1 MRYKKLGQTNIEIS
15 SIGLGCMGMS
25 IAYGK
30 PDDKESIA
38 TLEKALDMGVN
49 FWDTSD
55 AYGDNEALIA
65 NVLVPHRKQVV
76 IATKF
81 GWRGNPQA
89 PQNGMADNSP
99 AWIRQALEDSLRRL
113 KTDVIDLYYVHRL
126 DPNIP
131 VEDTVGILSGLVW
144 EGKIRAIGL
153 SEVSASTL
161 RRAHAVHPIAALQ
174 SEYSLLT
181 RDVEIEVLPACQKL
195 GTTFVAFSPTARGL
209 LTNSDIDLKNLPN
222 DDRRVTTFPRFSV
235 DEYYHN
241 NLQLAQAFRE
251 LAATKNCTA
260 SQLTLA
266 WLLAQDENVVPIP
279 GTKKRK
285 YLVEN
290 AGAADIIL
298 NTADFQRIEAILLE
312 FPNTGPRYSE
322 AIQKL
327 SGK

>member
-30 PDDKESIA
+30 RDDKESIA
-38 TLEKALDMGVN
+38 TLEKALELGVN

-89 PQNGMADNSP
+89 PQNGKVDNSP

-131 VEDTVGILSGLVW
+131 VEETVGILSGLVW

-153 SEVSASTL
+153 SEISGGTL
-161 RRAHAVHPIAALQ
+161 RRAHAVHPISALQ

-181 RDVEIEVLPACQKL
+181 REAEMEVLPACQQL

-209 LTNSDIDLKNLPN
+209 LTNTAIDPKNLPN
-222 DDRRVTTFPRFSV
+222 DDRRVTSFPG
-235 DEYYHN
+235 
-241 NLQLAQAFRE
+241 
-251 LAATKNCTA
+251 
-260 SQLTLA
+260 LA
-266 WLLAQDENVVPIP
+266 WMNTIKTTCSWHRHSGNWLPQKTAPLPNSLWPGCSPRLKMWSPFPAPKSGSTWLKMQVRRILA
-279 GTKKRK
+279 
-285 YLVEN
+285 
-290 AGAADIIL
+290 
-298 NTADFQRIEAILLE
+298 
-312 FPNTGPRYSE
+312 
-322 AIQKL
+322 
-327 SGK
+327 